1 MCMSICKCTS
11 SYGII
16 QKSIGAQSRSIRA
29 RCDQKGVAYTVLRLG
44 ALVDSAGGVPL
55 AFGQGDQQLLDRA
68 ADDDVNEPPLISRND
83 AARLLGEVVR
93 RGLPALDHQVV
104 DAAWSPKFG
113 VVSAGTLETA
123 ATAARQDVVAEA
135 AKVLA

>member
-1 MCMSICKCTS
+1 MF
-11 SYGII
+11 
-16 QKSIGAQSRSIRA
+16 A
-29 RCDQKGVAYTVLRLG
+29 
-44 ALVDSAGGVPL
+44 
-55 AFGQGDQQLLDRA
+55 
-68 ADDDVNEPPLISRND
+68 EPPLVSRND

-93 RGLPALDHQVV
+93 RGLPALDHRVV

-113 VVSAGTLETA
+113 VVSAGTPETA